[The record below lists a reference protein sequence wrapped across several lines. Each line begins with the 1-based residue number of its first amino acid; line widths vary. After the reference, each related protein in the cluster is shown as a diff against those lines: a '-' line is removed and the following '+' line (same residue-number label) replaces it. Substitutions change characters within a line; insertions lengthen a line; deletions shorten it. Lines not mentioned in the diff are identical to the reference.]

1 MERLRQRADFVAA
14 SSAPRIPTA
23 AFILQGRPRGDD
35 GPARFGLTVS
45 RKVGSATER
54 NRARRR
60 LKEVI
65 RSTGAASAV
74 AGHDYVLVARR
85 EALTQPFERLIADF
99 GGALRRLAAGRGQ
112 PARHRAGRDS
122 KPRQN
127 ATPASREAAGEP
139 GSKGE

>member
-14 SSAPRIPTA
+14 SSAPRVPTA

-60 LKEVI
+60 LRELV
-65 RSTGAASAV
+65 RVTGAAGAQP
-74 AGHDYVLVARR
+74 GHDYVLVARR
-85 EALTQPFERLIADF
+85 KALTQPFDSLIADF
-99 GGALRRLAAGRGQ
+99 GNALRRLAAGRGQ
-112 PARHRAGRDS
+112 PSRRHTGRDS
-122 KPRQN
+122 KVRQN

-139 GSKGE
+139 GSEGE